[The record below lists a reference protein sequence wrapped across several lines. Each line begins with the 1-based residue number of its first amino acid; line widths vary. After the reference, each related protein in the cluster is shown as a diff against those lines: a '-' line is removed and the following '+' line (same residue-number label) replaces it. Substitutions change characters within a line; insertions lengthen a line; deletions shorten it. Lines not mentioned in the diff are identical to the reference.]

1 MAVVLDTGVVVAIMD
16 RDDANHGAV
25 VRWLDDFDDDLIT
38 TPLTL
43 AEMDHFAF
51 KTGGQPAV
59 EQLWTDLDRGAY
71 GVRWWRDGLRDTL
84 KVLRTSPHVGLV
96 DASLVAL
103 AATLDT
109 NRIATT
115 DQRHFRTLS
124 TPDGAP
130 FVLLPADA

>member
-16 RDDANHGAV
+16 RRDANHEAV
-25 VRWLDDFDDDLIT
+25 VAWLQTFDDDLVT

-51 KTGGQPAV
+51 RVGGQYAV
-59 EQLWTDLDRGAY
+59 EQLWGDLDRGAY

-84 KVLRTSPHVGLV
+84 DIVRHHPQVGLV

-103 AATLDT
+103 ASVLDT
-109 NRIATT
+109 TRIATT
-115 DQRHFRTLS
+115 DQRHFRSLGTVS
-124 TPDGAP
+124 GDP
-130 FVLLPADA
+130 FILLPADA